1 MARIPPVEMGSPA
14 SSDMSRGRH
23 WVVMIGA
30 LQNVLVGVDNESF
43 RFRFSLYLYPHIE
56 SRQPSNNLDKVS
68 YNKVS
73 RIPSW
78 QGSECSRVLRR
89 FMPPCTLWLHAIKRG
104 PPLAQ
109 PGSRPSFTGISGSI
123 TTLLSAL
130 VVLRGIQ
137 LDRD

>member
-1 MARIPPVEMGSPA
+1 MN
-14 SSDMSRGRH
+14 RGRH

-30 LQNVLVGVDNESF
+30 LQDVLVGVDNEQFF
-43 RFRFSLYLYPHIE
+43 RFRFSLYFYPHIE
-56 SRQPSNNLDKVS
+56 SRQRLNNLDKVS
-68 YNKVS
+68 YNKIS

-78 QGSECSRVLRR
+78 QRSECPRVLRR

-104 PPLAQ
+104 PTLAH
-109 PGSRPSFTGISGSI
+109 PGLRLFFTGISGSI
-123 TTLLSAL
+123 TTLFSAL